1 MKTRIGI
8 RREDRNPWE
17 RRAPLIPSHVREL
30 QQNYPLEVWV
40 QPSATRVFSDD
51 DYRREGA
58 VIAQDLSPCQV
69 IIGIKEIPSALILPE
84 KAYLFFSHT
93 AKGQAQNM
101 GMLRQLE
108 VKRCTLIDYEKI
120 TDEQG
125 RRLVFFGRQAGQA
138 GMADTLWALGQKLKK
153 EGIDTPLSLLQQ
165 TWRYP
170 SLAEAKEEIRKAG
183 REILDRGLNPA
194 LVPLVVGFAGYGH
207 TSLGAQEI
215 FDLLPFREVEPA
227 GLKALFKE
235 NNATGRCL
243 YKVVF
248 REEHMVE
255 PGRKGKAF
263 DLQEYYSRPHL
274 YRSRFADY
282 LPYLSVLVNCIYW
295 EPKYPRFVTLHD
307 LKELYL
313 QNSRPRLRV
322 IGDVSCDVG
331 GSVEC
336 TVKSTDPDT
345 PTYVY
350 DIKENRARDNLEGT
364 GPVVLAVYNLPAEIS
379 LESSIFFSQV
389 LKEFIPHLSTIS
401 LNSKFQELPLPPAI
415 KRAVILHRG
424 KLTPDYSYLKNF
436 LGR

>member
-1 MKTRIGI
+1 M
-8 RREDRNPWE
+8 
-17 RRAPLIPSHVREL
+17 
-30 QQNYPLEVWV
+30 
-40 QPSATRVFSDD
+40 
-51 DYRREGA
+51 
-58 VIAQDLSPCQV
+58 
-69 IIGIKEIPSALILPE
+69 
-84 KAYLFFSHT
+84 
-93 AKGQAQNM
+93 
-101 GMLRQLE
+101 
-108 VKRCTLIDYEKI
+108 
-120 TDEQG
+120 
-125 RRLVFFGRQAGQA
+125 
-138 GMADTLWALGQKLKK
+138 
-153 EGIDTPLSLLQQ
+153 
-165 TWRYP
+165 
-170 SLAEAKEEIRKAG
+170 
-183 REILDRGLNPA
+183 DRGLNPA

-322 IGDVSCDVG
+322 IGDVSCDVS

-350 DIKENRARDNLEGT
+350 DIKENRARDDLEGT